1 MIEQDHAGK
10 GKGKGKHSMLKLN
23 KLKVS
28 ACLTHAFNIVKLL
41 EQAYIISMLEIKERD
56 PLSNLV
62 LEVLDDPSK
71 KEMVFYLMCY
81 SQLVRREGNPYVEL
95 EKFLSCAYRNFR
107 NARNYWKDVLVE
119 MNLFVVSDLYGNI
132 YMGKD
137 IYKVEEGS
145 IHFISLRSEYLNV
158 FESISQKVLKLW
170 NILSRTMLYRKHL
183 TAQDAV
189 VISTMMFNEGIYEEL
204 RSYCELCVERYPA
217 ERKYFNLL
225 YRLAGVYLG
234 QGREIVREIRDI
246 LQEAQK
252 LGDVYYGFNLYKLKR
267 DLETLLR
274 RAEMGKS
281 ISPLR
286 IEFINQKKKRGNWLR
301 RIFNKFGDM
310 IDKIFRKDKDKY
322 FFEGDICSK
331 SFQTPYTS

>member
-1 MIEQDHAGK
+1 
-10 GKGKGKHSMLKLN
+10 
-23 KLKVS
+23 
-28 ACLTHAFNIVKLL
+28 
-41 EQAYIISMLEIKERD
+41 MLEIKERD

-137 IYKVEEGS
+137 IYRVEEGS
-145 IHFISLRSEYLNV
+145 IYFISLRSEYLNV

-234 QGREIVREIRDI
+234 QGKEAVKEIRDI

-274 RAEMGKS
+274 RAEVGKS

-301 RIFNKFGDM
+301 RIFNKFRDM
-310 IDKIFRKDKDKY
+310 IDKIFRKDKNKY
-322 FFEGDICSK
+322 FFEGAICSK
-331 SFQTPYTS
+331 SFQTPYMS

>member
-1 MIEQDHAGK
+1 
-10 GKGKGKHSMLKLN
+10 
-23 KLKVS
+23 
-28 ACLTHAFNIVKLL
+28 
-41 EQAYIISMLEIKERD
+41 MLEIKERD

-119 MNLFVVSDLYGNI
+119 MNLFVVSDLYGNV

-137 IYKVEEGS
+137 IYRVEEGS
-145 IHFISLRSEYLNV
+145 IYFISLRSEYLNL
-158 FESISQKVLKLW
+158 FESINQKALKLW

-189 VISTMMFNEGIYEEL
+189 VMSTMMFNEGLYEEL
-204 RSYCELCVERYPA
+204 KSYCEVCGERYPA
-217 ERKYFNLL
+217 ERAYFSLL
-225 YRLAGVYLG
+225 YKLADIYTEHKKDILK
-234 QGREIVREIRDI
+234 EIKGL
-246 LQEAQK
+246 LQEAQN
-252 LGDVYYGFNLYKLKR
+252 LGDVYYGLNLLKLRK

-274 RAEMGKS
+274 RLEAGKS
-281 ISPLR
+281 LSPLK
-286 IEFINQKKKRGNWLR
+286 IEFINHKKKGGSWLR
-301 RIFNKFGDM
+301 RVIGKF
-310 IDKIFRKDKDKY
+310 KDIVGKLFKKDDNRLL
-322 FFEGDICSK
+322 FEGDICSR
-331 SFQTPYTS
+331 SFQTPYTSS